1 MADDARDRTGPL
13 SERQIQILQLVAE
26 GRTHAQIAEKLKSTR
41 AIVSQII
48 TGSIHPKMDV
58 RKTTEAVARLSR
70 AEGLNLA
77 AQKLREAK
85 VRRPDGEAEE
95 HVNHVLDALAH
106 ELESLA
112 RRQLPS

>member
-13 SERQIQILQLVAE
+13 SPRQIRILQLLAE

-41 AIVSQII
+41 ATVSQII

-70 AEGLNLA
+70 AEALNLA
-77 AQKLREAK
+77 ARELREAK
-85 VRRPDGEAEE
+85 VRQPNDDVDE

-112 RRQLPS
+112 RKQLPS